1 MKKIIVTQRIDYI
14 KNYKETRDA
23 LDQKLSEWLIK
34 IDLLPIPISN
44 KLFLF
49 LDDNDMQIS
58 HQTKIQNWLSAIK
71 PNALLLSGGNDIGE
85 YPERDATEYFLLDW
99 ANKNNLPVLGLCRGL
114 QIMATWAG
122 SKLVKINNHV
132 NSRHPLISNSKFGNF
147 PNEVNSYH
155 NHALIDCPNNFIITA
170 QAEDETIEAIK
181 HKDLPWE
188 AWMWHPERELRFSEI
203 EIRRI
208 KDLFNVK

>member
-49 LDDNDMQIS
+49 LDDNDMEIS
-58 HQTKIQNWLSAIK
+58 QQTKIQNWLSAIK

-85 YPERDATEYFLLDW
+85 YPERDATEYFLLD
-99 ANKNNLPVLGLCRGL
+99 
-114 QIMATWAG
+114 
-122 SKLVKINNHV
+122 
-132 NSRHPLISNSKFGNF
+132 
-147 PNEVNSYH
+147 
-155 NHALIDCPNNFIITA
+155 
-170 QAEDETIEAIK
+170 
-181 HKDLPWE
+181 
-188 AWMWHPERELRFSEI
+188 
-203 EIRRI
+203 
-208 KDLFNVK
+208 